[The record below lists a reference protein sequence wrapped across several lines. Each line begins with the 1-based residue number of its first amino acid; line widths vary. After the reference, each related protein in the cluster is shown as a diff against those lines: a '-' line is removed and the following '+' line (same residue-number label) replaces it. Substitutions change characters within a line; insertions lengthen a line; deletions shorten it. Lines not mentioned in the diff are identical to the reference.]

1 MAIRSSVRPLNLNCP
16 GSIHSLREWQM
27 ELRNLRALVE
37 VAKCGG
43 FTAAARA
50 LNITQS
56 TVSKAVQ
63 QLEHDCGVSLVD
75 RLGRGIRLTE
85 AGQIVLRRASNVL
98 SEEENLESELDE
110 LRGLQRGKLKLGLP
124 VLASS
129 VLFAE
134 SVAAFRKRYPG
145 IEVELQEHG
154 SRRLEEH
161 VRRGEVEIGASLQP
175 ISSDFG
181 WRTIR
186 DEPLMALL
194 SIEHPLSGRASIR
207 LSELASTPTIL
218 FEEGI
223 LLNSVILAAYRQRK
237 MPLIDAGRSG
247 NTDFIMAMVT
257 AGLGVAFLPRV
268 IIDSRDHR
276 SLRAVVVEDLD
287 MWWKMALIWRRDR
300 VLSPA
305 AQRWLEMV
313 APAADKDG
321 GRPRRPAKARA

>member
-1 MAIRSSVRPLNLNCP
+1 MAV
-16 GSIHSLREWQM
+16 

-37 VAKCGG
+37 VARCGG

-50 LNITQS
+50 LNTTQS

-63 QLEHDCGVSLVD
+63 QLEHDCGVSLID
-75 RLGRGIRLTE
+75 RLGRGIRVTE
-85 AGQIVLRRASNVL
+85 AGEIVLRRATNMQ
-98 SEEENLESELDE
+98 SEEEHLESELAE

-154 SRRLEEH
+154 SRRLEEG
-161 VRRGEVEIGASLQP
+161 VRKGEVEIGASLQP
-175 ISSDFG
+175 ISEDFS
-181 WRTIR
+181 WRAIR

-194 SIEHPLSGRASIR
+194 SIQHPLSGRSSLR
-207 LSELASTPTIL
+207 LADLAATPTIL

-223 LLNSVILAAYRQRK
+223 LLNSVITAAYRQRK
-237 MPLIDAGRSG
+237 MTLIDAGRSG
-247 NTDFIMAMVT
+247 NTDFIMAMVA
-257 AGLGVAFLPRV
+257 AGLGVAFLPRI

-276 SLRAVVVEDLD
+276 SLRAVEVEDLD

-313 APAADKDG
+313 APGPVAGDPK
-321 GRPRRPAKARA
+321 PRKHV